1 MTEEMSAASL
11 PVIYMKLDG
20 QELNC
25 LRGYTVQPEIGYV
38 RETISPLGDGRSI
51 SCTIEKY
58 GRTVDEIS
66 FEVRSVDGKR
76 LIEEGTLTD
85 YTENQDNIQLQFK
98 IKDLIDEN
106 TEYNLTLM
114 LCMDGKIVYY
124 DTHII
129 LAPDYHIAE
138 KVSFARTFSDKT
150 FDKEAAQELV
160 KYLESNSQGD
170 NSTFGIV
177 TIHSSFQQ
185 ITWGNLNVTQETE
198 PIFYIRELAQ
208 QTASIESEYLVSVR
222 GSGGVSY
229 YRVNEFYRLRYTVD
243 RIYLLNFERT
253 MSQIFEAGDED
264 NYAGNKIVLGIQ
276 SKDTELVE
284 SDGGNTFAFVNDG
297 RLYMYHASENK
308 LAVLYSF
315 YDTRNADPRTMY
327 NAHDIKILNIDETG
341 NVRFAVY
348 GYMNRGR
355 HEGQVGITVYYY
367 NSMLNTVEEEIY
379 IPYGKSHQIL
389 ATEMKQLSYVS
400 KSNIYYFILDGDIYA
415 ISLDSRSYEVL
426 AENLE
431 EGQFQISN
439 DQSMLV
445 WQEGENPD
453 SSTSLV
459 LMNLNTQVRTMIEAD
474 TGDYIKPLGFM
485 ENDLIYGTAHKQDLY
500 TDNTGITT
508 FPMYQVKIQ
517 DESGNI
523 LKEYAQ
529 TGIYITGGN
538 IADNQLILKRAVKN
552 EDGISYTETT
562 DDQILNNAEAKIG
575 VNLLEKPVTEN
586 YETIE
591 QIAVKDV
598 IQTKKLKL
606 LTPKEVIYEG
616 NRTLDIEED
625 MESVHYYVYAKDGVI
640 GIYSNVA
647 AAITLAD
654 NNSGVVVDGHG
665 RYIWIRGNRNTRN
678 QIMAIHAVQA
688 TEEKSSIA
696 VCLDTMLA
704 YEGISKNCQYLMDNG
719 QHILS
724 ILEENLPDAQIL
736 DLSGCSLDAILYYV
750 NKDIPVMALM
760 GNEAVLI
767 IGYNDSQIVLMDPQ
781 SEELYKKNITEAATW
796 FAQNRAIFLSYLKNE

>member
-114 LCMDGKIVYY
+114 LCMDGKTVYY

-150 FDKEAAQELV
+150 FDKEAAQDLV

-208 QTASIESEYLVSVR
+208 QTASIESEYLVSVH

-529 TGIYITGGN
+529 TGIYITGGS

-688 TEEKSSIA
+688 TEEKGSIA